1 MKKDPSSVSKYLTLL
16 QSGGND
22 YPMEQLKKAGAD
34 LSKIE
39 SFDAIA
45 EEFNRLLDLLEKE
58 LERYQA

>member
-1 MKKDPSSVSKYLTLL
+1 
-16 QSGGND
+16 
-22 YPMEQLKKAGAD
+22 MEQLKKAGAD
-34 LSKIE
+34 LSKVE